1 MRGRLDLGPD
11 AALFTDVHQIAGE
24 SIRQVDRGRRQA
36 VGREQLSLLDPRRR
50 VQVSVNEVSPPTS
63 STLCRRQAR
72 IIPRYRRSTS
82 DEVRE
87 AGMATA
93 TSIYCGL
100 PPMAAMSLRLATAAL

>member
-1 MRGRLDLGPD
+1 MRVMLRNSPCRD
-11 AALFTDVHQIAGE
+11 A
-24 SIRQVDRGRRQA
+24 
-36 VGREQLSLLDPRRR
+36 
-50 VQVSVNEVSPPTS
+50 EVSPPTS